1 MQREGID
8 MPKRARV
15 ALKVNDL
22 ASSLTFYV
30 DRLGFQLIESQPDAD
45 MAVVLAPDGDL
56 ILLAGPAVEDV
67 KSHLDEIC
75 VVYKPGD
82 TLDFSEENLD
92 ARLAALTARG
102 LTDIHQEQTD
112 EGDRKLTIKDPS
124 NYTIS
129 YIQRVQ
135 RSPEETIARYIR
147 GGDEVEAALAGL
159 TEADL
164 DLTRAPEEWSI
175 RQIVHHLA
183 ETDSMFLMTLK
194 SALAQS
200 GSTFIRNPYDQD
212 HWVEALA
219 YKERAIEPS
228 LALIKATRR
237 HLAQLLQHIPDHWDR
252 YILLKFAS
260 WEGEGDKVTVGELL
274 DGLNWH
280 LADHCAEIHETR
292 RIHSR

>member
-1 MQREGID
+1 

-30 DRLGFQLIESQPDAD
+30 DRMGFQLAESPPDAD
-45 MAVVLAPDGDL
+45 MAVILDPFGDL
-56 ILLAGPAVEDV
+56 ILLAGPAAKDI
-67 KSHLDEIC
+67 KSHLDETH

-82 TLDFSEENLD
+82 KLDLSEPEEDLD

-102 LTDIHQEQTD
+102 LTDIQQEQTD

-129 YIQRVQ
+129 YIQRAQ
-135 RSPEETIARYIR
+135 RSPEETLALYTR
-147 GGDEVEAALAGL
+147 GGDDVEAALAGL

-183 ETDSMFLMTLK
+183 ETDSMFLMIFE

-200 GSTFIRNPYDQD
+200 GSTFIRNTYDQA
-212 HWVEALA
+212 HWAETLA

-237 HLAQLLQHIPDHWDR
+237 HIAQLLQHVPDHWNR
-252 YILLKFAS
+252 YVLLKFAS
-260 WEGEGDKVTVGELL
+260 DEGEGYQMTVGQQLGEM
-274 DGLNWH
+274 NWH
-280 LADHCAEIHETR
+280 LAEHCAEIHETR
-292 RIHSR
+292 RIRSR

>member
-1 MQREGID
+1 
-8 MPKRARV
+8 MPKHARV

-30 DRLGFQLIESQPDAD
+30 DRLGFQLAESQPDAD
-45 MAVVLAPDGDL
+45 MAVVLDSDGDS

-67 KSHLDEIC
+67 RSHLDEPRI
-75 VVYKPGD
+75 VFKPGD

-92 ARLAALTARG
+92 ARLAALTAHG
-102 LTDIHQEQTD
+102 LTDIQQEQTG
-112 EGDRKLTIKDPS
+112 EGDPKLIIKDPS
-124 NYTIS
+124 NYTIR
-129 YIQRVQ
+129 YIQRVK
-135 RSPEETIARYIR
+135 RAPEEIIALYSR

-183 ETDSMFLMTLK
+183 ESESLFLMTFK

-200 GSTFIRNPYDQD
+200 GSTFIRNPYDQA

-237 HLAQLLQHIPDHWDR
+237 HIAHLLQHIPDHWDR
-252 YILLKFAS
+252 YILQKFAS
-260 WEGEGDKVTVGELL
+260 REGEGDKVTVGELL
-274 DGLNWH
+274 DGLSRH
-280 LADHCAEIHETR
+280 LADHCAEIQETR

>member
-1 MQREGID
+1 
-8 MPKRARV
+8 MPKHVRV

-30 DRLGFQLIESQPDAD
+30 DRLGFQLAESQSDAD
-45 MAVVLAPDGDL
+45 IAVVLDPDGDP

-67 KSHLDEIC
+67 SSHLDEPRI
-75 VVYKPGD
+75 VYKPGD

-92 ARLAALTARG
+92 ARLAALTACG
-102 LTDIHQEQTD
+102 LTDICQEQTD

-135 RSPEETIARYIR
+135 RSPEETIALYSR
-147 GGDEVEAALAGL
+147 GGDDVEAALAGL

-183 ETDSMFLMTLK
+183 ESESMFLMTFK

-200 GSTFIRNPYDQD
+200 GSTFIRNPYDQA
-212 HWVEALA
+212 HWVETLA

-237 HLAQLLQHIPDHWDR
+237 HIAQLLQHIPDHWDR

-260 WEGEGDKVTVGELL
+260 WKGKGDRVTVGQLL
-274 DGLNWH
+274 DGMNWH
-280 LADHCAEIHETR
+280 LAEHCAEIHETR

>member
-1 MQREGID
+1 
-8 MPKRARV
+8 MPKHVRV

-30 DRLGFQLIESQPDAD
+30 DRLGFQLAESQSDAD
-45 MAVVLAPDGDL
+45 IAVVLDPDGDP

-67 KSHLDEIC
+67 SSHLDEPRI
-75 VVYKPGD
+75 VYKPGD

-92 ARLAALTARG
+92 ARLAALTACG
-102 LTDIHQEQTD
+102 LTDICQEQTD

-135 RSPEETIARYIR
+135 RSPEETIALYSR
-147 GGDEVEAALAGL
+147 GGDDVEAALAGL

-183 ETDSMFLMTLK
+183 ESESMFLMTFK

-200 GSTFIRNPYDQD
+200 GSTFIRNLYDQA
-212 HWVEALA
+212 HWVETLA

-237 HLAQLLQHIPDHWDR
+237 HIAQLLQHIPDHWDR

-260 WEGEGDKVTVGELL
+260 WKGKGDRVTVGQLL
-274 DGLNWH
+274 DGMNWH
-280 LADHCAEIHETR
+280 LAEHCAEIHETR

>member
-1 MQREGID
+1 

-30 DRLGFQLIESQPDAD
+30 GRLGFQLAESQPDAD
-45 MAVVLAPDGDL
+45 IAVILHPDGDL
-56 ILLAGPAVEDV
+56 LLLAGPAVEDI

-82 TLDFSEENLD
+82 TLDFSEEEENLD

-112 EGDRKLTIKDPS
+112 EGDRKFTIKDPS

-135 RSPEETIARYIR
+135 RSPEETRALYSR
-147 GGDEVEAALAGL
+147 GGDDVEAALAGL
-159 TEADL
+159 SEVDF

-175 RQIVHHLA
+175 RQIVHHVA
-183 ETDSMFLMTLK
+183 ETDAMFLMIFE

-200 GSTFIRNPYDQD
+200 GRTFIRNSYDQA
-212 HWVEALA
+212 HWAETLA

-228 LALIKATRR
+228 LSLIKATRR
-237 HLAQLLQHIPDHWDR
+237 HIAHLFQHIPDHWDC
-252 YILLKFAS
+252 YVLLKSAS
-260 WEGEGDKVTVGELL
+260 DEGEGHKVTVGQLL
-274 DGLNWH
+274 AEMNWH
-280 LADHCAEIHETR
+280 LAEHCAEIHETR
-292 RIHSR
+292 CIHNC

>member
-1 MQREGID
+1 

-22 ASSLTFYV
+22 ASSLAFYV
-30 DRLGFQLIESQPDAD
+30 DRMGFQLAEGQPDAD
-45 MAVVLAPDGDL
+45 MAVILDPFGDL
-56 ILLAGPAVEDV
+56 ILLAGPAAKDV
-67 KSHLDEIC
+67 KSHLDETC
-75 VVYKPGD
+75 VIYKPGD
-82 TLDFSEENLD
+82 TLDLSEQEENLD

-102 LTDIHQEQTD
+102 LTDIHQEQTA

-124 NYTIS
+124 HYTIT

-135 RSPEETIARYIR
+135 RSPEETRTLYSK
-147 GGDEVEAALAGL
+147 GGDDLEAALAGL

-183 ETDSMFLMTLK
+183 EVDAMFLMIFE
-194 SALAQS
+194 SALAQP
-200 GSTFIRNPYDQD
+200 GITFIRNTYDQA
-212 HWVEALA
+212 HWAERLA
-219 YKERAIEPS
+219 YKEREIEPS

-237 HLAQLLQHIPDHWDR
+237 HVARLLQHIPDHWDR
-252 YILLKFAS
+252 FVLLKFAS
-260 WEGEGDKVTVGELL
+260 DEGEGYKMTVGQQLNEM
-274 DGLNWH
+274 NWH
-280 LADHCAEIHETR
+280 QAEHCAEIYETR